1 MNKKIRL
8 WASILAVIVSLI
20 LYVTASE
27 KTYSDQTIK
36 TLSGKLQTHVVDFLK
51 KNQIAA
57 DTLKQDFDSLKYKDL
72 TPDFLNR
79 YAYRRLQNS
88 PEMQGLIIFGDHF
101 HFLFERDTK
110 TWAATYDTILNDTL
124 TNWVRLNNNLDVVG
138 RWTDTYNYFIDEVS
152 INKTRQLL
160 KHSGKQSLWKVLFH
174 KGSHQRDFILSSNI
188 IRLKDGRELIF
199 AFVYDL
205 RKQKKG
211 FFPILEMRH
220 PIISL
225 LTPFEH
231 FTVPLFSTDTS
242 VVSSKDSPVEQ
253 IGRLL
258 ENWEKAPS
266 QAEHSYL
273 FIQNGQK
280 YWMHV
285 SLIPHSL
292 GIRAVAY
299 TSTEKE
305 LQSMEHFKANL
316 YGYLSL
322 FFGALIFLEVV
333 SLLKKKNR
341 TKGNSTP
348 SFTGNPLS
356 ESDILIVLKKGET
369 GQTEFKSSLR
379 WDYRELKVNAVL
391 ETVILKS
398 IAAFANGKGGS
409 LIIGVNDDGDVLGL
423 EPDFNTLKKQDAD
436 DFELHLRRLIKNQFG
451 ISFSTTHLE
460 ITFPKAVGKSLCV
473 IRITPSDHPLYLKT
487 KNKNGN
493 EIEKFYVRM
502 GNASQEISS
511 LHEIQ
516 QYIKNR
522 FEESI

>member
-8 WASILAVIVSLI
+8 WASILAVIVSLG
-20 LYVTASE
+20 LYLTASE

-36 TLSGKLQTHVVDFLK
+36 TLSDKLQAHVVGFLK

-57 DTLKQDFDSLKYKDL
+57 DTLKQNFDSLRYKDL
-72 TPDFLNR
+72 TPDFLNH
-79 YAYRRLQNS
+79 YAYKRLQNN
-88 PEMQGLIIFGDHF
+88 PEMQGMIIFGDHF
-101 HFLFERDTK
+101 HFLFERDKK
-110 TWAATYDTILNDTL
+110 TWATTYDTILNDTL
-124 TNWVRLNNNLDVVG
+124 TNWVRLNNKLEEVG

-160 KHSGKQSLWKVLFH
+160 KHSGKQSLWRVLFH
-174 KGSHQRDFILSSNI
+174 KGSRQKDLILSSNI
-188 IRLKDGRELIF
+188 IRLKDGRDLIF

-205 RKQKKG
+205 RKQKTG
-211 FFPILEMRH
+211 LFPVLEMRH

-225 LTPFEH
+225 LTPFEY
-231 FTVPLFSTDTS
+231 FTVPLFSADTS
-242 VVSSKDSPVEQ
+242 VVGSKDPPVEQ

-258 ENWEKAPS
+258 EKWEKEPS
-266 QAEHSYL
+266 RTERSYL

-292 GIRAVAY
+292 GLRAVAY

-316 YGYLSL
+316 YGYIAL
-322 FFGALIFLEVV
+322 FFGFLVFLEVV
-333 SLLKKKNR
+333 SLRKKKNR
-341 TKGNSTP
+341 MTRNSTP
-348 SFTGNPLS
+348 SFSDNELS
-356 ESDILIVLKKGET
+356 ESDLPVILKKGET
-369 GQTEFKSSLR
+369 EHTEFKSSLR

-409 LIIGVNDDGDVLGL
+409 LIIGVNDNGEVLGL

-436 DFELHLRRLIKNQFG
+436 GFELHLRRLIKNQFG
-451 ISFSTTHLE
+451 ISFSTAHLE
-460 ITFPKAVGKSLCV
+460 ITFPEVTGKSLCV
-473 IRITPSDHPLYLKT
+473 IRVTPSNQPLYLKM

-493 EIEKFYVRM
+493 ETEKFYVRM

-511 LHEIQ
+511 LREIQ

-522 FEESI
+522 FM

>member
-8 WASILAVIVSLI
+8 WASILAAIISLI

-36 TLSGKLQTHVVDFLK
+36 TLSDKLQTHVVRFLK
-51 KNQIAA
+51 KNKVATN
-57 DTLKQDFDSLKYKDL
+57 TLKQDFDSLNYKDL

-79 YAYRRLQNS
+79 YAYKRLRKS
-88 PEMQGLIIFGDHF
+88 PEMQGLIIFGDRF
-101 HFLFERDTK
+101 HFLFERDKK
-110 TWAATYDTILNDTL
+110 TWVATYDTTLNDTL
-124 TNWVRLNNNLDVVG
+124 TNWIRLSKKLEEVG
-138 RWTDTYNYFIDEVS
+138 HWTDTYNYFIDEAP
-152 INKTRQLL
+152 INKMRQLL

-174 KGSHQRDFILSSNI
+174 KGPLQKDFILSSNI
-188 IRLKDGRELIF
+188 IRLKDGGDLIF

-205 RKQKKG
+205 RKQKRG
-211 FFPILEMRH
+211 LFPVLEMRH

-231 FTVPLFSTDTS
+231 FTVPLFSADTS
-242 VVSSKDSPVEQ
+242 MTLSKNSPVEQ
-253 IGRLL
+253 INRLL
-258 ENWEKAPS
+258 DNWEQAPS

-273 FIQNGQK
+273 FFQNGQK
-280 YWMHV
+280 YWMHI
-285 SLIPHSL
+285 SLIPHSP

-305 LQSMEHFKANL
+305 LQSMEHFKTNL

-322 FFGALIFLEVV
+322 FFVFLIFLEVL
-333 SLLKKKNR
+333 SLRKKRVRSAGK
-341 TKGNSTP
+341 STP
-348 SFTGNPLS
+348 SLTGSPLS
-356 ESDILIVLKKGET
+356 EKDIPAILEKGET
-369 GQTEFKSSLR
+369 EQTEFKSSLR
-379 WDYRELKVNAVL
+379 WDYRALKVNVVL
-391 ETVILKS
+391 ETVILKT
-398 IAAFANGKGGS
+398 IAAFANGKGGT
-409 LIIGVNDDGDVLGL
+409 LIIGVGDNGEILGL
-423 EPDFNTLKKQDAD
+423 EPDFDTLKKKDAD
-436 DFELHLRRLIKNQFG
+436 GFELHLRRLIKNQFG
-451 ISFSTTHLE
+451 ISFSTAHLE
-460 ITFPKAVGKSLCV
+460 ITFPEVKGKTLCA
-473 IRITPSDHPLYLKT
+473 IRVMSSHHPLYLKT

-522 FEESI
+522 FK

>member
-8 WASILAVIVSLI
+8 WASILAVIVSLV

-27 KTYSDQTIK
+27 KSYSDQTIK
-36 TLSGKLQTHVVDFLK
+36 TLSDKLQAHVVGFLK

-79 YAYRRLQNS
+79 YAFKRLQNS
-88 PEMQGLIIFGDHF
+88 VEMQGMIIFGDHF
-101 HFLFERDTK
+101 HFLFERDKK
-110 TWAATYDTILNDTL
+110 TWVATYDTILNDTL

-160 KHSGKQSLWKVLFH
+160 KRSGKQSVWKVLFH
-174 KGSHQRDFILSSNI
+174 KGPLQKDFILSSNI
-188 IRLKDGRELIF
+188 IRLKDGQDLIF

-211 FFPILEMRH
+211 LFPVLEMRH

-231 FTVPLFSTDTS
+231 YTVPLFSTDTS
-242 VVSSKDSPVEQ
+242 VVSSKDSPIGQ
-253 IGRLL
+253 INRLL

-266 QAEHSYL
+266 QAERSYL

-285 SLIPHSL
+285 SLIPKSL
-292 GIRAVAY
+292 GLRAVAY
-299 TSTEKE
+299 SSTEKE
-305 LQSMEHFKANL
+305 LQSMEHFKSNL
-316 YGYLSL
+316 YGLIAL
-322 FFGALIFLEVV
+322 FFGFLVVLEVV
-333 SLLKKKNR
+333 SLRKKKKRATVNP
-341 TKGNSTP
+341 TP
-348 SFTGNPLS
+348 SFSGDQLS
-356 ESDILIVLKKGET
+356 ENELLAILKKGET
-369 GQTEFKSSLR
+369 ELTEFKSSLR

-398 IAAFANGKGGS
+398 IAAFANGKGGT

-423 EPDFNTLKKQDAD
+423 EPDFNTLKKQDTD
-436 DFELHLRRLIKNQFG
+436 GFELHLRRLIKNQFG
-451 ISFSTTHLE
+451 ISFSTAHLD
-460 ITFPKAVGKSLCV
+460 ITFPKVVGKSLCV

-493 EIEKFYVRM
+493 DIEKFYVRM

-511 LHEIQ
+511 LQEIQ
-516 QYIKNR
+516 QYIKSR
-522 FEESI
+522 FE